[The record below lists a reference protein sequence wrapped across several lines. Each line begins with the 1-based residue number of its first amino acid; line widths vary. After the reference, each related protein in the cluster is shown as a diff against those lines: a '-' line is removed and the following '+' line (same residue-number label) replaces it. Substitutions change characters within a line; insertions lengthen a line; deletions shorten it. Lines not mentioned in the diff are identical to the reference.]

1 MKHHIYNIGASHRS
15 ANVEFREEI
24 YIEESRIQERLQ
36 ATKNAFPIQE
46 LLALS
51 TCNRVEL
58 FFVSEASDHNLGA
71 QILSF
76 FVNKTSVD
84 ADKIMGSSHF
94 FAEAEAVHHMMKVTS
109 SLDSIV
115 IGETQITGQIKDAAE
130 IARSTKCLGP
140 ILGRLFQ
147 EALAV
152 NKRIRSE
159 TTIGSK
165 TVSISH
171 TALDLAK
178 MIFNDLSKT
187 KILIIGSGE
196 MARIAAKYAY
206 SYNPVS
212 LTLCN
217 RTLEKAK
224 AITSEIGGGKAV
236 ALDQLD
242 QELMAA
248 DIVIAATSSPQY
260 IISQQRLGAIAP
272 KRGHRVLFMV
282 DIAIPRDIDPAIRLF
297 DDIYLFDVDDLKQVV
312 DENLVERKEAA
323 KKAEVMIDQ
332 CSLEFQDWLAKL
344 HTKPTL
350 AGFHQYVTDLLLKE
364 LEKTLSKEICSQ
376 LSSEQRLALTS
387 MMEASARK
395 ISSQAAKN
403 IQDTSSLSQR
413 TELTEA
419 LRQMFLEK
427 EK

>member
-1 MKHHIYNIGASHRS
+1 
-15 ANVEFREEI
+15 
-24 YIEESRIQERLQ
+24 
-36 ATKNAFPIQE
+36 
-46 LLALS
+46 
-51 TCNRVEL
+51 
-58 FFVSEASDHNLGA
+58 
-71 QILSF
+71 
-76 FVNKTSVD
+76 
-84 ADKIMGSSHF
+84 
-94 FAEAEAVHHMMKVTS
+94 
-109 SLDSIV
+109 
-115 IGETQITGQIKDAAE
+115 
-130 IARSTKCLGP
+130 
-140 ILGRLFQ
+140 
-147 EALAV
+147 
-152 NKRIRSE
+152 
-159 TTIGSK
+159 
-165 TVSISH
+165 
-171 TALDLAK
+171 
-178 MIFNDLSKT
+178 
-187 KILIIGSGE
+187 
-196 MARIAAKYAY
+196 
-206 SYNPVS
+206 
-212 LTLCN
+212 
-217 RTLEKAK
+217 
-224 AITSEIGGGKAV
+224 
-236 ALDQLD
+236 
-242 QELMAA
+242 
-248 DIVIAATSSPQY
+248 
-260 IISQQRLGAIAP
+260 
-272 KRGHRVLFMV
+272 MV